1 MRNPGVAMLAVRC
14 YHSPGDWWHWPATMA
29 TRRPGCSGC
38 CCCYRCCYLLLR
50 CQLVMQS
57 TNQTRASVNVKEA
70 FARRVASRRV
80 TSRRVASRLISF
92 RCAASDYSLNWRCSL
107 DRLVLPLFRKF
118 SIYIMTKYR
127 KSINRMFQNFL
138 SAHNILFIFILR
150 LSIGESKDSES
161 FWVDF

>member
-1 MRNPGVAMLAVRC
+1 
-14 YHSPGDWWHWPATMA
+14 
-29 TRRPGCSGC
+29 
-38 CCCYRCCYLLLR
+38 
-50 CQLVMQS
+50 MQS

-161 FWVDF
+161 F